1 MLEDVLLYR
10 IKNVL
15 FRGKSILKKALFADI
30 VVFGQKIRPSVS
42 RSLRFLLPNFV
53 RKIS

>member
-15 FRGKSILKKALFADI
+15 FRGKSIFKNAPFADI
-30 VVFGQKIRPSVS
+30 VVLDKKIRPSIS